1 MRSCCLIHGS
11 QASCAPPVL
20 VDPTPSKDHAQVLQ
34 LMAPSV
40 PFYCLQLLGTLQGV
54 IRAFCQ
60 CSYAYKNVIFA
71 AGRAQLWG
79 GPATAAGGHWEEG
92 ARAGTTEGGSP
103 HGAAAGLPGVL
114 Q

>member
-60 CSYAYKNVIFA
+60 CSYAYKECYFCCRQSPAV
-71 AGRAQLWG
+71 G
-79 GPATAAGGHWEEG
+79 GTRHSCRGALGGG
-92 ARAGTTEGGSP
+92 GTSGD
-103 HGAAAGLPGVL
+103 H
-114 Q
+114 